1 MDSFQRMTVLESENS
16 QRRNEI
22 LLMQDQMIEMATLI
36 DRLVDRCL
44 ALENRVASDGM
55 AAALSRGGGQG
66 G

>member
-22 LLMQDQMIEMATLI
+22 LLMQEQMIEMATLI